1 MSKVIEFNQAIRLRR
16 ELEEREEEVR
26 SLKEKL
32 AATVGVNEMLKFQ
45 ILDLLDQMKSLQSQ
59 FQTIE
64 QNLLNLQ
71 SKLPDLD

>member
-16 ELEEREEEVR
+16 ELEEREEEIRV
-26 SLKEKL
+26 LKEKL
-32 AATVGVNEMLKFQ
+32 SSTTSVNEMLKFQ

-64 QNLLNLQ
+64 RNLLNLQ
-71 SKLPDLD
+71 AKLPDLD